1 MTAEVIAKSYWR
13 SIQRGARTL
22 DTVPAAL
29 RDAVQALAD
38 AESGT
43 DAPAERSED

>member
-13 SIQRGARTL
+13 SILRGTRTL

-29 RDAVQALAD
+29 RDAVQALAN
-38 AESGT
+38 AETGGA
-43 DAPAERSED
+43 APAEETEG